1 MVCLRLTRG
10 HQFQNSKILLLRP
23 LLYHPLVLKLLTR
36 TKKSESKL
44 FILRNVELS
53 SIETPENMRSLLIEK
68 LGQDLVA
75 KEPGFEMGYF
85 RSNKRVWVRNQDDV
99 KEVVKRLSKDNHCF
113 TLWCMGKSM
122 SKRVIELS
130 DSDSDGGL
138 TIPQSKRKKSSKYSE
153 KLERID
159 DTVDELQSEHGSTFT
174 AIQYRVWAETID
186 ADAGIDNPPKGSF
199 FKSQGWKGASTP
211 PASSANTASV
221 KATLTPGKIANLH
234 STYIQQFK
242 ELHSLWEIGA
252 ITKEHYLKQR
262 DILLQQMEKLKCYR
276 HS

>member
-1 MVCLRLTRG
+1 MSQSDKGPPVPKQQESSTAAITVPSVSIKVI
-10 HQFQNSKILLLRP
+10 NP
-23 LLYHPLVLKLLTR
+23 D
-36 TKKSESKL
+36 KKSESKL

-99 KEVVKRLSKDNHCF
+99 KEVVKQLSKDSHCF

-138 TIPQSKRKKSSKYSE
+138 TIPQSKRKRSSKYSE

-159 DTVDELQSEHGSTFT
+159 DTVDELQSKHGSTFT

-186 ADAGIDNPPKGSF
+186 AGRHDSIDNPPKGSF
-199 FKSQGWKGASTP
+199 FKSQGRKGASTP

-221 KATLTPGKIANLH
+221 KATLTPGKIANLR
-234 STYIQQFK
+234 STYIQQIK

-262 DILLQQMEKLKCYR
+262 DILLQQMEKLN
-276 HS
+276 